1 MGWILKRGGGAAVG
15 EEEEEEEEEG
25 EGGEGSLS
33 KEEEEDE
40 VEDSGETAANFD
52 MSDGGGDLLRA
63 TVALASRDDD
73 SAAA

>member
-33 KEEEEDE
+33 KEEDE